1 MELVPYV
8 ALKLAAYIVWC
19 GIGVGLFRPDSP
31 AKLRQAFGFGLTT
44 VIVGAAMGIG
54 LSYLVTSGSLNAEI
68 SGLSHRE
75 IYFRI
80 YLPVRWLE
88 WAIIGYLMQQSAMS
102 FLLGPSLLYS
112 TGPASFFRTPSSRF
126 PGMLWK
132 LGGVAISF
140 AADLQWILGAGGIEN
155 MPAVGKFLC

>member
-1 MELVPYV
+1 V
-8 ALKLAAYIVWC
+8 ALKLAVYIVWC

-44 VIVGAAMGIG
+44 VILGMGLGIG
-54 LSYLVTSGSLNAEI
+54 LFYLVSSGSLNTDVP
-68 SGLSHRE
+68 GLSHRE
-75 IYFRI
+75 IYFKI
-80 YLPVRWLE
+80 YIPVRWLE
-88 WAIIGYLMQQSAMS
+88 WSIVGYLLQQSGMS
-102 FLLGPSLLYS
+102 FLLGPSMLYS

-140 AADLQWILGAGGIEN
+140 AADLQLILGAGGIEN
-155 MPAVGKFLC
+155 MAPVGRFLC